1 MNEDT
6 DSSQSQ
12 LCRGLTECTQSP
24 GVIDLMKPGMALRVW
39 LRASVYLGV
48 GRR

>member
-12 LCRGLTECTQSP
+12 LCRGPNRVDT
-24 GVIDLMKPGMALRVW
+24 VMDLMEPGMALEC
-39 LRASVYLGV
+39 SVYLGV
-48 GRR
+48 QCWEDVGE